1 MKISYLS
8 DLHLDFHLDG
18 GISFLN
24 SLEIPETDLLVIAG
38 DFMDVSI
45 TAIVAPLR
53 FFCERFKNVLWV
65 TGNHE
70 YYHSDILNF
79 NFNSCNFSKFKNL
92 KVIEKA
98 TVLDYDGLQILAG
111 TMWFPDKPDHYLH
124 KRFLSDYQYI
134 KSIEPEI
141 YKRNKEFDIQLH
153 GIKDEECVVV
163 SHHLPSNML
172 INPKYRHS
180 ELNRFFVGG
189 EFFDLIFDSKI
200 KAWIFGHSHLPV
212 DTTINHTIMT
222 SNPFGYPHEG
232 SRNFQIKTIEV

>member
-79 NFNSCNFSKFKNL
+79 NF
-92 KVIEKA
+92 I
-98 TVLDYDGLQILAG
+98 
-111 TMWFPDKPDHYLH
+111 
-124 KRFLSDYQYI
+124 RFL
-134 KSIEPEI
+134 
-141 YKRNKEFDIQLH
+141 L
-153 GIKDEECVVV
+153 
-163 SHHLPSNML
+163 
-172 INPKYRHS
+172 
-180 ELNRFFVGG
+180 
-189 EFFDLIFDSKI
+189 
-200 KAWIFGHSHLPV
+200 
-212 DTTINHTIMT
+212 
-222 SNPFGYPHEG
+222 
-232 SRNFQIKTIEV
+232 